1 MVKASEELLPM
12 LVSTAG
18 TAGGFLGMRVTFG
31 REGWMYLHVAVS
43 LDMVVLG
50 L

>member
-1 MVKASEELLPM
+1 MVKASEELLPGQE
-12 LVSTAG
+12 STAG

-31 REGWMYLHVAVS
+31 REGCTYLHVAVS
-43 LDMVVLG
+43 LGRVVLG